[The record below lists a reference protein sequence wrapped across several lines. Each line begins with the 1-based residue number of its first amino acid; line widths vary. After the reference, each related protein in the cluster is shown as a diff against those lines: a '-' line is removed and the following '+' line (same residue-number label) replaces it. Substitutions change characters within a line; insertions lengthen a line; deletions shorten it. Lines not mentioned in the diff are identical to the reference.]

1 MCRYDHKDVLVR
13 YTERDVGLKGTGAG
27 RQFMGYPALSDNAIL
42 VATPR
47 DPCSYEYIGAVRNTS
62 DEKAS
67 IMSAKGA
74 VWLSPEEYME
84 LAGLI
89 GADVVVAMGDEVV
102 SDSRKARIVA
112 SSKRSIQWMQRCLDV
127 RNATLGPRP
136 LLLCPITGG
145 GEISGREDAYK
156 YIHHLVERA
165 DGIYISG
172 LGTGESPGSR
182 LKILDSIVRNAP
194 QEKLRMVSGISNP
207 GEVLQAIARGIDVF
221 DTSFVDMA
229 TRSGYALNFP
239 VDLHFSDDESTDLV
253 VHASSVDMQEASIAG
268 MDATKINLWSEVYVR
283 DKSPLV
289 PQCRCD
295 TCRNHSRAY
304 IHHLL
309 VTHEMTASVL
319 LEHHNIFH
327 MVSFFRAIRNA
338 IQQDRFQEYL
348 TRWMERQYQWQQR
361 R

>member
-1 MCRYDHKDVLVR
+1 M
-13 YTERDVGLKGTGAG
+13 
-27 RQFMGYPALSDNAIL
+27 
-42 VATPR
+42 
-47 DPCSYEYIGAVRNTS
+47 
-62 DEKAS
+62 
-67 IMSAKGA
+67 
-74 VWLSPEEYME
+74 
-84 LAGLI
+84 
-89 GADVVVAMGDEVV
+89 
-102 SDSRKARIVA
+102 
-112 SSKRSIQWMQRCLDV
+112 
-127 RNATLGPRP
+127 
-136 LLLCPITGG
+136 
-145 GEISGREDAYK
+145 
-156 YIHHLVERA
+156 
-165 DGIYISG
+165 
-172 LGTGESPGSR
+172 
-182 LKILDSIVRNAP
+182 KIIDSIVRNAP
-194 QEKLRMVSGISNP
+194 QEKLRMVSGIANP

-239 VDLHFSDDESTDLV
+239 VDPHPDSST
-253 VHASSVDMQEASIAG
+253 VDMQEASVAG

-283 DKSPLV
+283 DKAPLV
-289 PQCRCD
+289 SQCRCD

-361 R
+361 I